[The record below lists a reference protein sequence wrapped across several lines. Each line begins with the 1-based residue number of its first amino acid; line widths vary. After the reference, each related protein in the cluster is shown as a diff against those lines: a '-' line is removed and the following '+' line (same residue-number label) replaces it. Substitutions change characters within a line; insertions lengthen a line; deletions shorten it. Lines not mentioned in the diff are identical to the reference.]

1 MLTLVSLPDSDL
13 ILKPT
18 LIPIPVEFEH
28 EPLILDSHI
37 LLLEN
42 EYELQFYDLGYTHKP
57 TPTLESKLDLSFIL
71 ELVSVPIPFI
81 VEPKLSIP
89 QNHISLLDKG
99 LNQYDSVMIPQN
111 WSYNREK
118 IS

>member
-1 MLTLVSLPDSDL
+1 
-13 ILKPT
+13 
-18 LIPIPVEFEH
+18 
-28 EPLILDSHI
+28 LDSHI
-37 LLLEN
+37 VLLGN
-42 EYELQFYDLGYTHKP
+42 EYEFEFYDLDQIHEP
-57 TPTLESKLDLSFIL
+57 TPILKPKLDLSFIL

-81 VEPKLSIP
+81 VEPKLSIR